1 MLSAHLQYAGT
12 PGPNRVRGGRPA
24 ACPAAPAAAALA
36 AALTALLLVSCGG
49 GSSDVSTGAAE
60 PAAAAPVPAVAVPD
74 LPVAT
79 APASA
84 APKPSESAATTP
96 VRGVS
101 DTAVGEPVSVEIPSI
116 DVKSELVDLG
126 LDDAGALEVPSDAD
140 LAGWFTGG
148 SRPGETGPAII
159 AGHVD
164 SKTGPAVF
172 YRLRELS
179 VGDEVLVRD
188 EAGAEH
194 RFLVTAREQYPK
206 DEFPTQEVYGADPRR
221 VLRVITCGGSF
232 NTDIGHY
239 RDNIVVYAELA

>member
-1 MLSAHLQYAGT
+1 M
-12 PGPNRVRGGRPA
+12 
-24 ACPAAPAAAALA
+24 
-36 AALTALLLVSCGG
+36 
-49 GSSDVSTGAAE
+49 
-60 PAAAAPVPAVAVPD
+60 
-74 LPVAT
+74 
-79 APASA
+79 
-84 APKPSESAATTP
+84 
-96 VRGVS
+96 
-101 DTAVGEPVSVEIPSI
+101 EIPSI
-116 DVKSELVDLG
+116 DVESELIDLG
-126 LDDAGALEVPSDAD
+126 LGDEGALEVPADAD

-172 YRLRELS
+172 YRLRELGL
-179 VGDEVLVRD
+179 GDEVLVRD
-188 EAGAEH
+188 ESGTEH